1 MIDERKNC
9 VTKSKLKI
17 TVKTLSKYNK
27 WEQRCS
33 QRNKQIDSET
43 QKVTKI
49 QAEKHTK

>member
-1 MIDERKNC
+1 MNVKIASQNQN
-9 VTKSKLKI
+9 LKI

>member
-1 MIDERKNC
+1 MNVKIASQNQN
-9 VTKSKLKI
+9 LKI

-49 QAEKHTK
+49 